1 MKLKKFYKFIFFAFI
16 IFFFLYSFLSFFT
29 SIQAFKINDSDS
41 KLNPNFHNIQFEE
54 IEFKNKNNTTL
65 RGWWIDGETANTI
78 ILLHGLRSNITNK
91 FYIDL
96 IKEFNNLGFSVLA
109 FDFRNHGKSDNGKFT
124 FGIDEIYDVKAA
136 MNYANK
142 NKNINNFAIWGFS
155 YGATTSLILNL
166 SNEKINQNFNIA
178 GIISDTP
185 YYDPLEVLVDEVSKR
200 TPLNSFFS
208 KLLEPGIIL
217 STKIFYNLDLKEIKN
232 NFNSNR
238 TPKSPSLIYGC
249 AKDKTVPVSH
259 PKRISETLN
268 KSSKYLEFGNCSNH
282 GDAFI
287 YNKDKYVKEIYKF
300 LKIQFENEHK

>member
-1 MKLKKFYKFIFFAFI
+1 MKLKKFYKLIFFAFI
-16 IFFFLYSFLSFFT
+16 IFFFLYSFLSIFT
-29 SIQAFKINDSDS
+29 SIQAFKINDLDS

-65 RGWWIDGETANTI
+65 RGWWIDGETADTI
-78 ILLHGLRSNITNK
+78 ILLHGLRSNISNK

-96 IKEFNNLGFSVLA
+96 IKEFNNLGFSMLA

-142 NKNINNFAIWGFS
+142 NININNFAIWGFS

-166 SNEKINQNFNIA
+166 SNEKTNQNFNIT
-178 GIISDTP
+178 GIIADTP
-185 YYDPLEVLVDEVSKR
+185 YYDPLEVLADEVSKR

-208 KLLEPGIIL
+208 NLLKPGIIL
-217 STKIFYNLDLKEIKN
+217 STKIFYNLDLSEIKN
-232 NFNSNR
+232 NFDSKH
-238 TPKSPSLIYGC
+238 TPKYPSLIIGC
-249 AKDKTVPVSH
+249 EQDKTVPVSH
-259 PKRISETLN
+259 PKRINEALGR
-268 KSSKYLEFGNCSNH
+268 SSKYLEFKDCSNH

-287 YNKDKYVKEIYKF
+287 YNKDEYVREIHNF
-300 LKIQFENEHK
+300 LKIQFENEYK